1 MFRKLSLI
9 ALVVSATTILSNAQ
23 VLISQQPSGPP
34 HPSAQLEVKSNQK
47 GFLPP
52 VMSTNARRAIVN
64 PAEGLMVF
72 DSSKQALFVFTRG
85 GWQSFNLTS
94 ESLGVSNGSAF
105 PNPGFSSNELVG
117 HKVEIF
123 GDYAYLGAVGST
135 ISGKVNQ
142 GSVYMYKYENGA
154 WNFISKII
162 APDGQA
168 GDLFS
173 TDISATEE
181 YVFIAA
187 SSDSYGENI
196 AQGSVYIYKWI
207 DNVLTYQ
214 SKVTGSNATS
224 GDRFGIDVE
233 AKGNLLVVGASMDDI
248 GENSNQGSV
257 YFFELDGNNW
267 VEKQKYFATANVG
280 SNNLFGKGIFID
292 RNFVTVGCDY
302 LNTSGTYGFNRNRI
316 SIFSREG
323 TGDWLLHSEIVNPT
337 GQNFEAFGYSLT
349 LKDDILT
356 VSANMRDIP
365 AGNKDRGAVYVYKR
379 NAQTWSLIQ
388 TLAPTDSSTG
398 DLYGDYL
405 GYHTDRDNNYL
416 IIAGHFEDFGA
427 GQNDYGGAFLYE
439 WNGNQFVQMK
449 KLRSVSPQVNEYF
462 GTGAAIQNGRI
473 VVGAMGRNSNSG
485 AGYFFKIE

>member
-1 MFRKLSLI
+1 MFKKLSLI
-9 ALVVSATTILSNAQ
+9 ALVVIVTTISNAQ
-23 VLISQQPSGPP
+23 ILISQQPSGPP
-34 HPSAQLEVKSNQK
+34 NPSAQLEVRSNQK

-52 VMSTNARRAIVN
+52 VMSTSARRAIVQ
-64 PAEGLMVF
+64 PAEGLLVF

-85 GWQSFNLTS
+85 GWQSFNLSLET
-94 ESLGVSNGSAF
+94 LGVSNGTAF

-123 GDYAYLGAVGST
+123 GDYAFLGAVGSN

-142 GSVYMYKYENGA
+142 GAMYMYKYENGT

-181 YVFIAA
+181 YVFISA
-187 SSDSYGENI
+187 SGDTYGENSQ
-196 AQGSVYIYKWI
+196 QGSVYIYKWI
-207 DNVLTYQ
+207 DNILTYQ
-214 SKVTGSNATS
+214 NKITGSNATS

-233 AKGNLLVVGASMDDI
+233 ARGNLLVVGASMDDI

-257 YFFELDGNNW
+257 YFFELEGNNW

-292 RNFVTVGCDY
+292 GSYVVVGCDF

-316 SIFSREG
+316 SILTR
-323 TGDWLLHSEIVNPT
+323 TGSGEWQLLSEIVNPT
-337 GQNFEAFGYSLT
+337 GQNFEAFGYSMT

-356 VSANMRDIP
+356 VSAQMHDIP
-365 AGNKDRGAVYVYKR
+365 VGNKDRGVVYVYKR
-379 NAQTWSLIQ
+379 NAMAWNLIQ

-405 GYHTDRDNNYL
+405 GYHSDRDNNYL
-416 IIAGHFEDFGA
+416 IITGHFEDFGA
-427 GQNDYGGAFLYE
+427 GQNDYGGAFVYE
-439 WNGNQFVQMK
+439 WNGSQFVQMK
-449 KLRSVSPQVNEYF
+449 KLRSGSPQVNEYF

-485 AGYFFKIE
+485 AGYFFRIE